1 MFTEQDYN
9 DAKEYGD
16 EELAS
21 TIRQQLDASKSA
33 QYNHTGATPPVQVEN
48 KRQIDTALANAGPIG
63 APYADFR
70 RENINAPSWGRAM
83 VGAGHRTAQLGEG
96 LANIGDAL
104 LAGFGSNDAQDRLDE
119 RMINDLDIREY
130 KNDLVN
136 DTGVAGVL
144 GEFLPYYMSGVAAG
158 PIVTKAASKVLGGV
172 VDMAN
177 VPIKATGRGI
187 GSMNDAWLKSSGNAG
202 ERIAT
207 DLSAGL
213 KASPLDILAQKAGT
227 IPKWMDSR
235 IIDPAR
241 INAAAKAMSAKDMP
255 LVPLLAG
262 TGSQMAGQ
270 TLLGLG
276 EGAIDSERTWQEGAI
291 QGAAGGAAATA
302 ARPFLS
308 NAVDVQKPLYKVSTA
323 ESELMKRVKRN
334 YGINSDIGMEWG
346 LPSDQVKMANFRHRP
361 GTQNMADQY
370 DANQER
376 KIANMIADGLGM
388 KRPENGFTHADFAA
402 HAAELDKGYKAIADG
417 TYGEFG
423 PSTMTKVN
431 AHTANI
437 LNDPSIPKDVKDLA
451 NKYRLAMHGYQNAD
465 KTFTAAP
472 YDMNTHARI
481 RKDLHKIYNDLEVAP
496 THDEILLAEQKYAR
510 AQLQEKAF
518 KDELDADQAAH
529 SGTDLESTSGGY
541 TVDPKWHANAVKDTQ
556 AAADELKALRQL
568 EKDAPSAASRKLVQK
583 SINDIERKLRFN
595 VEKQGAGKFVTT
607 DALGFIDNEIS
618 KIKSHLDEIG
628 VRGDNYQAAAKAHE
642 DIIKALDPLKSHMAT
657 RDVNGNM
664 IVDGYKLKNLRE
676 DLKGDIN
683 DFTLRQES
691 RKANALKP
699 LLEELDNATK
709 YKNGMTAEQ
718 AAEIRQKYFLLK
730 AAESNRFVNA
740 GMRPDLTAVT
750 KWVESED
757 ELGRLMQGKPSI
769 PQKQALHDAA
779 AYHRLMLRQ
788 RRSNQNNI
796 GAVEEASNKLTSTPA
811 DSRAS
816 MADLLKFKLHT
827 TGIGPHIPG
836 FGPLIPKGWPGSA
849 GWLNLNHSGP
859 ASVYPLFHGVEQA
872 ANLSGRAKKQYDETS
887 DFLKKKY
894 QKWQND

>member
-1 MFTEQDYN
+1 MSLQDVYKKAMAEGDYDAAEAVLSQIEAEQ
-9 DAKEYGD
+9 
-16 EELAS
+16 
-21 TIRQQLDASKSA
+21 TTQLDANKSA
-33 QYNHTGATPPVQVEN
+33 QYNHGQAVDNSAAEYNTADTNRQAANIQEAIEAQTPYGALRYET
-48 KRQIDTALANAGPIG
+48 RH
-63 APYADFR
+63 APAWD
-70 RENINAPSWGRAM
+70 RAM
-83 VGAGHRTAQLGEG
+83 LGAGHRTTQLGDG

-119 RMINDLDIREY
+119 RIINDFDISQY
-130 KNDLVN
+130 KEDLVS

-144 GEFLPYYMSGVAAG
+144 GEFLPYYLSGVAAG
-158 PIVTKAASKVLGGV
+158 PIVTKAANKVLGGV

-187 GSMNDAWLKSSGNAG
+187 GNVNDAWLKSSGDAG

-213 KASPLDILAQKAGT
+213 KAHPLDILAQKAGA
-227 IPKWMDSR
+227 IPRWMDSR
-235 IIDPAR
+235 VIDPAR
-241 INAAAKAMSAKDMP
+241 ISAAAKAMSAKDMP

-276 EGAIDSERTWQEGAI
+276 EGAIDSEKTWREGAI
-291 QGAAGGAAATA
+291 QGAIGGAMATYL
-302 ARPFLS
+302 RPKLT
-308 NAVDVQKPLYKVSTA
+308 NAVDVKKPLYKVSTA

-423 PSTMTKVN
+423 HNTMTKVN

-437 LNDPSIPKDVKDLA
+437 LNDPSIPKDVKDLV
-451 NKYRLAMHGYQNAD
+451 NKYRLAMHGYQNTD

-510 AQLQEKAF
+510 AKLFEDSWK
-518 KDELDADQAAH
+518 KDPSLTPEEAANH
-529 SGTDLESTSGGY
+529 
-541 TVDPKWHANAVKDTQ
+541 
-556 AAADELKALRQL
+556 AAATRAAAAELKELRRM
-568 EKDAPSAASRKLVQK
+568 EKEAPTAASRKLVQK

-607 DALGFIDNEIS
+607 DALGFVDNEIS

-628 VRGDNYQAAAKAHE
+628 ARGDNYQNAAKAHE

-657 RDVNGNM
+657 RDASGNM

-709 YKNGMTAEQ
+709 YKNGMTAEL
-718 AAEIRQKYFLLK
+718 ADDIRRKYALLK
-730 AAESNRFVNA
+730 IAESNRFVNA
-740 GMRPDLTAVT
+740 GLRPDLTAVT

-757 ELGRLMQGKPSI
+757 ELGRLMQGKASI

-796 GAVEEASNKLTSTPA
+796 GAVEEASNRLDSTPA

-827 TGIGPHIPG
+827 TGLGPHIPG
-836 FGPLIPKGWPGSA
+836 FGPLVPKGYPGST

-859 ASVYPLFHGVEQA
+859 ASVYPLLHGVEQA
-872 ANLSGRAKKQYDETS
+872 ANLSGRAKKQYDETYK
-887 DFLKKKY
+887 DLKDKY
-894 QKWQND
+894 RKWQNN

>member
-1 MFTEQDYN
+1 
-9 DAKEYGD
+9 
-16 EELAS
+16 
-21 TIRQQLDASKSA
+21 
-33 QYNHTGATPPVQVEN
+33 
-48 KRQIDTALANAGPIG
+48 
-63 APYADFR
+63 
-70 RENINAPSWGRAM
+70 
-83 VGAGHRTAQLGEG
+83 
-96 LANIGDAL
+96 
-104 LAGFGSNDAQDRLDE
+104 
-119 RMINDLDIREY
+119 
-130 KNDLVN
+130 
-136 DTGVAGVL
+136 
-144 GEFLPYYMSGVAAG
+144 
-158 PIVTKAASKVLGGV
+158 
-172 VDMAN
+172 
-177 VPIKATGRGI
+177 
-187 GSMNDAWLKSSGNAG
+187 
-202 ERIAT
+202 
-207 DLSAGL
+207 
-213 KASPLDILAQKAGT
+213 
-227 IPKWMDSR
+227 
-235 IIDPAR
+235 
-241 INAAAKAMSAKDMP
+241 MSAKDMP

-262 TGSQMAGQ
+262 TSSQMAGQ

-291 QGAAGGAAATA
+291 QGAIGGAAATA
-302 ARPFLS
+302 ARPYLS
-308 NAVDVQKPLYKVSTA
+308 NAVDLKKPLYKVSTA

-346 LPSDQVKMANFRHRP
+346 LPSDQVKTKNFRTRP

-388 KRPENGFTHADFAA
+388 KRPENGFTHADFAE

-423 PSTMTKVN
+423 PGTMTKVN

-437 LNDPSIPKDVKDLA
+437 LNDPSIPKDVKDLV
-451 NKYRLAMHGYQNAD
+451 NKYRLAMHGYQNPD

-472 YDMNTHARI
+472 YDMQTHARI
-481 RKDLHKIYNDLEVAP
+481 RKDLHKIYNDLKVAP
-496 THDEILLAEQKYAR
+496 KHDEILLAEQRYAR

-518 KDELDADQAAH
+518 KDELDADP
-529 SGTDLESTSGGY
+529 S
-541 TVDPKWHANAVKDTQ
+541 VDPKWHANAVDNTRL
-556 AAADELKALRQL
+556 AADELKTLRQL
-568 EKDAPSAASRKLVQK
+568 QKEAPSDKSRKLVQK

-607 DALGFIDNEIS
+607 DALGFVDNEIS
-618 KIKSHLDEIG
+618 KIKSHLDEVG
-628 VRGDNYQAAAKAHE
+628 VRGDNYQSAAKAHE
-642 DIIKALDPLKSHMAT
+642 DIIKALEPLKSHMAT
-657 RDVNGNM
+657 RDANGNM

-683 DFTLRQES
+683 DFMLRQES

-718 AAEIRQKYFLLK
+718 ADDVRRKYALLK
-730 AAESNRFVNA
+730 TAEANRFVNA
-740 GMRPDLTAVT
+740 GLRPDLTAVT

-757 ELGRLMQGKPSI
+757 ELGGLMQGKPSI

-779 AYHRLMLRQ
+779 AYHRLILRQ

-796 GAVEEASNKLTSTPA
+796 GAIEEEAAKIDASPA

-816 MADLLKFKLHT
+816 LYDLMNFKLHT

-836 FGPLIPKGWPGSA
+836 FGPLIPKGYPGST

-872 ANLSGRAKKQYDETS
+872 TNLSGRTYKWGKETYD
-887 DFLKKKY
+887 DLKKKY
-894 QKWQND
+894 QKWQNN

>member
-1 MFTEQDYN
+1 MSLQDAYKKAMAEGDYDAAEAVLGQIEAEQ
-9 DAKEYGD
+9 
-16 EELAS
+16 
-21 TIRQQLDASKSA
+21 TTQLDANKSA
-33 QYNHTGATPPVQVEN
+33 QYNHGQAVDNSAAEYNTADTNRQAANIQEAIEAQTPYGALRYET
-48 KRQIDTALANAGPIG
+48 RH
-63 APYADFR
+63 APAWD
-70 RENINAPSWGRAM
+70 RAM
-83 VGAGHRTAQLGEG
+83 LGAGHRTVQLGEG
-96 LANIGDAL
+96 LANIGDGVMG
-104 LAGFGSNDAQDRLDE
+104 GFSDSAFNRFYNRRLEDRDIAQ
-119 RMINDLDIREY
+119 Y
-130 KNDLVN
+130 KEDLVS

-144 GEFLPYYMSGVAAG
+144 GEFLPYYLSGVAAG
-158 PIVTKAASKVLGGV
+158 PIVTKAASKVLGEV

-177 VPIKATGRGI
+177 VPIKVTGRGI
-187 GSMNDAWLKSSGNAG
+187 GNVNDAWLKSSGDAG

-213 KASPLDILAQKAGT
+213 KAHPLDILAQKAGA
-227 IPKWMDSR
+227 IPRWMDSR
-235 IIDPAR
+235 VIDPAR
-241 INAAAKAMSAKDMP
+241 ISAAAKAMSAKDMP

-276 EGAIDSERTWQEGAI
+276 EGAIDSEKTWREGAI
-291 QGAAGGAAATA
+291 QGAIGGAMATYL
-302 ARPFLS
+302 RPKLT
-308 NAVDVQKPLYKVSTA
+308 NAVDVKKPLYKVSTA

-423 PSTMTKVN
+423 HNTMTKVN

-437 LNDPSIPKDVKDLA
+437 LNDPSIPKDVKDLV
-451 NKYRLAMHGYQNAD
+451 NKYRLAMHGYQNTD

-510 AQLQEKAF
+510 AKLFEDSWK
-518 KDELDADQAAH
+518 KDPSLTPEEAAN
-529 SGTDLESTSGGY
+529 
-541 TVDPKWHANAVKDTQ
+541 HAAATQ
-556 AAADELKALRQL
+556 ASAAELKELRRM
-568 EKDAPSAASRKLVQK
+568 EKEAPTAASRKLVQK

-607 DALGFIDNEIS
+607 DALGFVDNEIS

-628 VRGDNYQAAAKAHE
+628 ARGDNYQNAAKAHE

-657 RDVNGNM
+657 RDASGNM

-709 YKNGMTAEQ
+709 YKNGMTAEL
-718 AAEIRQKYFLLK
+718 ADDIRRKYALLK
-730 AAESNRFVNA
+730 IAESNRFVNA
-740 GMRPDLTAVT
+740 GLRPDLTAVT

-757 ELGRLMQGKPSI
+757 ELGRLMQGKASI

-796 GAVEEASNKLTSTPA
+796 GAVEEASNRLDSTPA

-827 TGIGPHIPG
+827 TGLGPHIPG
-836 FGPLIPKGWPGSA
+836 FGPLVPKGYPGST

-859 ASVYPLFHGVEQA
+859 ASVYPLLHGVEQA
-872 ANLSGRAKKQYDETS
+872 ANLSGRAKKQYDETY
-887 DFLKKKY
+887 DDLKKKY
-894 QKWQND
+894 QKWQN

>member
-16 EELAS
+16 EELAN
-21 TIRQQLDASKSA
+21 TIRLQLDASNQSNPLLNVVRNNVPGMAALPSA
-33 QYNHTGATPPVQVEN
+33 MESAGRNPDQDRAAKLEAVVGNDQY
-48 KRQIDTALANAGPIG
+48 AN
-63 APYADFR
+63 FR
-70 RENINAPSWGRAM
+70 KENINAPFWDRAM
-83 VGAGHRTAQLGEG
+83 VGAGHRAVQLGEG
-96 LANIGDAL
+96 IANIGDAA
-104 LAGFGSNDAQDRLDE
+104 LAGFSKSAQDRLDN
-119 RMINDLDIREY
+119 RIINDDDISQY
-130 KNDLVN
+130 KEDLVS
-136 DTGVAGVL
+136 DTGIAGTA
-144 GEFLPYYMSGVAAG
+144 GEFIPYYLSGMAAG
-158 PIVTKAASKVLGGV
+158 PVATKLASKALGGIA
-172 VDMAN
+172 DMAN

-187 GSMNDAWLKSSGNAG
+187 GSANDAWLKSSSNAG
-202 ERIAT
+202 EQIAA
-207 DLSAGL
+207 DLEAGL
-213 KASPLDILAQKAGT
+213 KARPLDILTQKSGT
-227 IPKWMDSR
+227 IPKWVDTN

-241 INAAAKAMSAKDMP
+241 INAAAKAISAKDMP

-262 TGSQMAGQ
+262 TSSQVAGQ

-276 EGAIDSERTWQEGAI
+276 EGAIDSERTWKEGAI
-291 QGAAGGAAATA
+291 QGAVGGVAATA
-302 ARPFLS
+302 ARPYLS
-308 NAVDVQKPLYKVSTA
+308 NAVDLKKPLYKVSTA

-334 YGINSDIGMEWG
+334 YGINSDIGVEWG

-388 KRPENGFTHADFAA
+388 KQPTNGFTHADFAA

-423 PSTMTKVN
+423 PTIMTKVN
-431 AHTANI
+431 AHTSNI

-451 NKYRLAMHGYQNAD
+451 NKYRLAMHGYQNPD

-472 YDMNTHARI
+472 YDMNTHAGI
-481 RKDLHKIYNDLEVAP
+481 RKDLHKIYNDLKVAP
-496 THDEILLAEQKYAR
+496 EHDQILLAEQKQAR

-518 KDELDADQAAH
+518 KDELDADP
-529 SGTDLESTSGGY
+529 
-541 TVDPKWHANAVKDTQ
+541 TVDPKWHANAADNTRL
-556 AAADELKALRQL
+556 ATDELKVLRQL
-568 EKDAPSAASRKLVQK
+568 EKDAPTTASRKLVQK

-607 DALGFIDNEIS
+607 DALGFVDNEIS

-628 VRGDNYQAAAKAHE
+628 VRGDNYQNAVQAHE
-642 DIIKALDPLKSHMAT
+642 DIIKALDPLKSNMAT
-657 RDVNGNM
+657 RDASGNM

-683 DFTLRQES
+683 DFTLQQES

-718 AAEIRQKYFLLK
+718 AADIRRKYALLK
-730 AAESNRFVNA
+730 TAESNRFVNA

-757 ELGRLMQGKPSI
+757 ELGKLLQGSPSI

-796 GAVEEASNKLTSTPA
+796 GAVEEESNKLTSTPS

-816 MADLLKFKLHT
+816 MIDLLKFKLHT
-827 TGIGPHIPG
+827 TGMGPHIPG
-836 FGPLIPKGWPGSA
+836 FGPVIPKGYPGST

-872 ANLSGRAKKQYDETS
+872 GNLSGRTYEWGDETYS
-887 DFLKKKY
+887 DLKKKY
-894 QKWQND
+894 QKWQNN

>member
-48 KRQIDTALANAGPIG
+48 KQQLDTALANAGPIG
-63 APYADFR
+63 DPYADFR
-70 RENINAPSWGRAM
+70 RENIKAPAWDRAM
-83 VGAGHRTAQLGEG
+83 ASAGHRTAQLGEG

-104 LAGFGSNDAQDRLDE
+104 LVGLGSNAAGDRLDE
-119 RMINDLDIREY
+119 RMISDLDISGY
-130 KNDLVN
+130 KNDLVK
-136 DTGVAGVL
+136 DTGIAGVL
-144 GEFLPYYMSGVAAG
+144 GEFLPYYLSGVAAG

-172 VDMAN
+172 ADMAN

-213 KASPLDILAQKAGT
+213 KANPLDILAQKAGA
-227 IPKWMDSR
+227 IPRWTDSR

-241 INAAAKAMSAKDMP
+241 INATAKAMSAKDMP

-291 QGAAGGAAATA
+291 QGAIGGAMATYL
-302 ARPFLS
+302 RPKLT
-308 NAVDVQKPLYKVSTA
+308 NAVDLQKPLYKVSTA

-423 PSTMTKVN
+423 PNTMTKVN
-431 AHTANI
+431 AHAANI
-437 LNDPSIPKDVKDLA
+437 LNDPSIPKDVKDLV
-451 NKYRLAMHGYQNAD
+451 NKYRLAMHGYQNTD

-481 RKDLHKIYNDLEVAP
+481 RKDLHKIYSDLEVAP
-496 THDEILLAEQKYAR
+496 THDEILLAEQKHAR

-518 KDELDADQAAH
+518 KDELDADP
-529 SGTDLESTSGGY
+529 S
-541 TVDPKWHANAVKDTQ
+541 VDPKWHANAADNTRL
-556 AAADELKALRQL
+556 AADELKTLRQL
-568 EKDAPSAASRKLVQK
+568 EKDAPTDKGRKFVQK

-607 DALGFIDNEIS
+607 DALGFVDNEIS

-628 VRGDNYQAAAKAHE
+628 ARGDAYQNAAKAHE
-642 DIIKALDPLKSHMAT
+642 DIIKALEPLKSHMAT
-657 RDVNGNM
+657 RDASGNM

-718 AAEIRQKYFLLK
+718 AAEIRQKYALLK
-730 AAESNRFVNA
+730 TAESNRFVNA

-750 KWVESED
+750 KWVESEE
-757 ELGRLMQGKPSI
+757 ELGRLMQGKSSI

-796 GAVEEASNKLTSTPA
+796 GAVEEASNRLDSTPA

-816 MADLLKFKLHT
+816 MTDLLKFKLHT
-827 TGIGPHIPG
+827 TGLGPHIPG
-836 FGPLIPKGWPGSA
+836 FGPLVPKGYPGSA

-872 ANLSGRAKKQYDETS
+872 ANLSGRAYKWGDETY
-887 DFLKKKY
+887 DDLKKKY
-894 QKWQND
+894 QKWQNN